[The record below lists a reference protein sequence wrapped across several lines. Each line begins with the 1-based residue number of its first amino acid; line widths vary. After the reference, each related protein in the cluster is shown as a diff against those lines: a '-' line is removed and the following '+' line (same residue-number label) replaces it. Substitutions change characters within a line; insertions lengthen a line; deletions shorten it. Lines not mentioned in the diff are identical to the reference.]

1 MKLYEI
7 GVFHHDCWNSNAITR
22 FPEAESVELGARQL
36 SRTNN
41 ITTNASIWRIEIGG
55 GKEAIKRYV
64 EFVKKQKK
72 VVDATPLVVGECSAL
87 VGITW
92 KAKETS
98 YEAVVKSGCAYHSNT
113 YSKNGYE
120 TYTVYAE
127 DAGKITKLLNEFEEI
142 GETKIFK
149 IKNEEKMKKENKFN
163 LTDKQKQAITQAVAE
178 GYYSWPKKKNLEELA
193 RKLGRKR
200 RTLQEHLR
208 KAEAKIINETASEFC
223 GQQ

>member
-1 MKLYEI
+1 MKVYEL
-7 GVFHHDCWNSNAITR
+7 GVFHHDCWNSNAITK
-22 FPEAESVELGARQL
+22 FPEAESIELGARQL
-36 SRTNN
+36 TRANN
-41 ITTNASIWRIEIGG
+41 TTVNASIWRINCEK
-55 GKEAIKRYV
+55 KEETSDYV
-64 EFVKKQKK
+64 KFVKKQDGIID
-72 VVDATPLVVGECSAL
+72 VAVLAEDGASAL

-92 KAKETS
+92 KARETS

-120 TYTVYAE
+120 AYTVYAE
-127 DAGKITKLLNEFEEI
+127 DAREITKLLDEFEEI

-163 LTDKQKQAITQAVAE
+163 LTDKQKQAVTQAVAN
-178 GYYSWPKKKNLEELA
+178 GYYEWPKKNNLEELA

-208 KAEAKIINETASEFC
+208 KAEGKIITETASEFY